1 MRDPGWI
8 PGWGRPPG
16 EANGYPVFL
25 PGEFHGQRSLASY
38 GPWGPKELNTTE
50 RLARTYTHE
59 DRAREGDSLDGF
71 EGE

>member
-16 EANGYPVFL
+16 EGNGYPVFL
-25 PGEFHGQRSLASY
+25 PGEFHGQRTWQST
-38 GPWGPKELNTTE
+38 ELNTTE
-50 RLARTYTHE
+50 QLAHAYTHE
-59 DRAREGDSLDGF
+59 DRAREGDRSDGF